1 MTHKKYY
8 PPLLPGRF
16 FHIFNRGNNGDNLFY
31 QERNY
36 AYFLRK
42 YFAYLSPVL
51 DTYCYSLLPNH
62 FHILARVKEED
73 VVIGHKRDAIPGP
86 RDTQRRDGIP
96 GQGRE
101 KEAALWVSE
110 LFRRFF
116 LGYSQAIRKQEGRT
130 SSLFQ
135 KNFKR
140 LEVDSESYLINLVLY
155 IHANSQLHGL
165 CSDFREYGHSS
176 YDIFSHA
183 LETPIRRSEVL
194 EWFGS
199 SYPAFVQAHLERV
212 NLNVIDPV
220 IIEED
225 LFDPKTKNVH
235 ETKKSDKMEGAHVA
249 QVKYYL
255 YVLYRHGVEGARGL
269 IEYPRLRERT
279 QVAFDPEAD
288 VKEIESWLAD
298 IRRILD
304 QEQCPPV
311 LDKPVCKRCSYYDY
325 CYSGE
330 D

>member
-51 DTYCYSLLPNH
+51 DTYCYCLLPNH

-73 VVIGHKRDAIPGP
+73 VVIGHKRDANPGKRDAIPPPGTP
-86 RDTQRRDGIP
+86 TPRDGIP
-96 GQGRE
+96 SQDRE
-101 KEAALWVSE
+101 KEASLWVSE
-110 LFRRFF
+110 RFRRFF

-155 IHANSQLHGL
+155 IHANAQLHGL

-176 YDIFSHA
+176 YAIFSHA
-183 LETPIRRSEVL
+183 LGMPSLLPRVSGTGIASLPIRRDEVL
-194 EWFGS
+194 EWFG
-199 SYPAFVQAHLERV
+199 SYPAFVQAHLQRV
-212 NLNVIDPV
+212 NLNLIDPV
-220 IIEED
+220 LIEED
-225 LFDPKTKNVH
+225 SFA
-235 ETKKSDKMEGAHVA
+235 DK
-249 QVKYYL
+249 
-255 YVLYRHGVEGARGL
+255 
-269 IEYPRLRERT
+269 
-279 QVAFDPEAD
+279 
-288 VKEIESWLAD
+288 
-298 IRRILD
+298 
-304 QEQCPPV
+304 
-311 LDKPVCKRCSYYDY
+311 
-325 CYSGE
+325 
-330 D
+330 

>member
-1 MTHKKYY
+1 MAHKKYY

-62 FHILARVKEED
+62 FHILARVKEQD
-73 VVIGHKRDAIPGP
+73 VVLAARDAGGGRDAIPPPGG
-86 RDTQRRDGIP
+86 RDAIPPPGGDMGRDGIP
-96 GQGRE
+96 GIPM
-101 KEAALWVSE
+101 EAALWVSE

-116 LGYSQAIRKQEGRT
+116 ISYSQAIRKQEGRT

-155 IHANSQLHGL
+155 IHANAQLHGL
-165 CSDFREYGHSS
+165 CTDFREYGHSS

-194 EWFGS
+194 EWFGGS
-199 SYPAFVQAHLERV
+199 CPAFVQAHLERV
-212 NLNVIDPV
+212 NLNLIDPV

-225 LFDPKTKNVH
+225 LFAV
-235 ETKKSDKMEGAHVA
+235 
-249 QVKYYL
+249 
-255 YVLYRHGVEGARGL
+255 
-269 IEYPRLRERT
+269 
-279 QVAFDPEAD
+279 
-288 VKEIESWLAD
+288 
-298 IRRILD
+298 
-304 QEQCPPV
+304 
-311 LDKPVCKRCSYYDY
+311 
-325 CYSGE
+325 
-330 D
+330 